1 VIDLHVHSS
10 ASDGVLRPQEV
21 VELARYKG
29 LSALA
34 LTDHDTLEGVEEARA
49 AGERLGVTVVPGVE
63 ISLEFTGT
71 ADARKGSMH
80 LLVYFAERGGAIDR
94 QLEKLQQWRRQ
105 RIQRIVEK
113 LTLLGMKLSLQDI
126 ETEAGGGQMGRP
138 HLARVMV
145 KRGYVNSAQEA
156 FQKYLSRGAP
166 AYVEKKR
173 LTLEQALSLCARE
186 RVVPV
191 LAHPYSLLLE
201 RDELVSQLTSMKS
214 LGLKGVEVI
223 YPEHDPDFRSQLSQL
238 AKRLGLIITGGSDFH
253 GDRPEPA
260 LGTGNNGNILVAD
273 SVLDSLVR
281 ARP

>member
-1 VIDLHVHSS
+1 MIDLHVHSS
-10 ASDGVLRPQEV
+10 ASDGVLKPGEV
-21 VELARYKG
+21 VELARQKG

-49 AGERLGVTVVPGVE
+49 AGARLGITVVPGVE
-63 ISLEFTGT
+63 LSLEFTGT

-80 LLVYFAERGGAIDR
+80 LLVYFAEPGGAIDR
-94 QLEKLQQWRRQ
+94 QLDQVKQWRRQ
-105 RIQRIVEK
+105 RIHRILEK
-113 LTLLGMKLSLQDI
+113 LSFLGIKLSFQDI
-126 ETEAGGGQMGRP
+126 EAEAKGGQMGRP
-138 HLARVMV
+138 HLARAMV
-145 KRGYVNSAQEA
+145 RKGYLTSTQEA
-156 FQKYLSRGAP
+156 FQKYLSRGAA

-173 LTLEQALSLCARE
+173 LTLEQALSLCSSE

-191 LAHPYSLLLE
+191 LAHPYSLLLGWN
-201 RDELVSQLTSMKS
+201 ELVSQLTFMKS

-223 YPEHDPDFRSQLSQL
+223 YPEHDPDIRTQLSQL

-260 LGTGNNGNILVAD
+260 LGTGKNGNVMVDD